1 MIPAVTKLSSTNSE
15 KSLKKSSLWGKKL
28 VLSISS
34 TGSWTNLE
42 QLKKAEHSPTDCQ
55 GCLNDPKYK
64 KALPKLP
71 IKTNPYRKKAFL
83 RDIDGEKSAV
93 LQDVTNETVSDLNR
107 NCKLRFNVNF
117 MSQVTKSTKPSNI

>member
-42 QLKKAEHSPTDCQ
+42 RLKKAEHSPTDCQ

-107 NCKLRFNVNF
+107 NFKWRFNVNF
-117 MSQVTKSTKPSNI
+117 MS